1 MSSKHQEF
9 EDFENFQV
17 TISKSSDAI
26 YLRLLNKVT
35 YQNYEV
41 NIQSFDL
48 QSIPI
53 KNLEN
58 VYIFMI
64 KCFEKKPKHNVT
76 IEIKMEELSLQFLS
90 QLEEYFEIKFGL
102 NVPLIIQ
109 TSDVELSTSVMR
121 LEAKQKGDVEMLIRR
136 MNEMEKMLNILNFT
150 EICIGDIWVIH
161 HGWYNNP
168 QYGQHEIKTRTNQR
182 LYLPFSI
189 KNLHLIHKNTR
200 CANNHTETH
209 SLGLDENH
217 NTIQRQNNETY
228 IVNFNHLYW
237 NKLKLLPNL
246 KKIHFTRDLT
256 AEQSHNG
263 MVGDDNSRFPNPFD
277 FGILNNDI
285 LEDLTIV
292 NFPGLSTLTTIEKIQ
307 SLKILHID
315 NADQL
320 SNASEYIKKLPNLKK
335 VTFSRCPK
343 IISEDSGKLNK
354 YCADNSI
361 QINIS

>member
-1 MSSKHQEF
+1 MSLKHQEF

-150 EICIGDIWVIH
+150 EICIGDVWVFFEGWCPD
-161 HGWYNNP
+161 HGYR
-168 QYGQHEIKTRTNQR
+168 TRTRTIQR

-200 CANNHTETH
+200 CANNHSEIQN
-209 SLGLDENH
+209 LGLDENH